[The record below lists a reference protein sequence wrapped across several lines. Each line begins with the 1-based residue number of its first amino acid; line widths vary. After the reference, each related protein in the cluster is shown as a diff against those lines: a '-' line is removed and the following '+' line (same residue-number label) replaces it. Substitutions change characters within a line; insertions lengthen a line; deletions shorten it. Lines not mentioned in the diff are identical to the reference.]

1 VKLQPSPLQ
10 VCRAFEMGQEQL
22 TGLAAREPPGCEGVN
37 FLPYL
42 NGERCPNWPRA
53 RASILGLSPG

>member
-1 VKLQPSPLQ
+1 MQLSSPQ
-10 VCRAFEMGQEQL
+10 VCRAFEASQEQL
-22 TGLAAREPPGCEGVN
+22 KTLAAREPPGCEGVN

-42 NGERCPNWPRA
+42 NGERCPNWPHA

>member
-1 VKLQPSPLQ
+1 MQ
-10 VCRAFEMGQEQL
+10 VCRAFETSREQL
-22 TGLAAREPPGCEGVN
+22 TTLAAREPPGCEGVN

-42 NGERCPNWPRA
+42 NGERCPNWPHA